1 MKRLFAVILICLFC
15 ATGAFAAEW
24 GEGLGPDQPLPGVRK
39 LNLNREMGYSY
50 TYPRPGLEAKHFC
63 NVLEIYLPRE
73 DITLGEGHAHLY
85 DSTGEI
91 LDIDF
96 ANPDQ
101 VQLRVQHEN
110 ELIAKKWG
118 SGVCIEIYL
127 PMSLKLNESYYVLM
141 DMNCFNAG
149 NRKISNYDLTKP
161 DQWTPLVTGDYGISG
176 LYYCAPAAP
185 EAAEEGGRPANAAEA
200 AEAAEATEATEATEA
215 EAQDSAEATAGEPK
229 YNPTAGDE
237 IHFDLVLGG
246 DAKTAV
252 VYSDNES
259 ALFPIMSFTESGH
272 VTGSVAKDALDWG
285 VVFLGENNEVVQI
298 IKPAWLAPEIEPEVE
313 PEAGPGTGQ
322 ETEPEAGQEAEP
334 EVSQEAEPEAGQEA
348 EQAE

>member
-1 MKRLFAVILICLFC
+1 MKRLFAVILVCLFC
-15 ATGAFAAEW
+15 TTGALAAEW

-50 TYPRPGLEAKHFC
+50 TYPRPGLEAAHYC

-101 VQLRVQHEN
+101 VKLRVQQES

-118 SGVCIEIYL
+118 SGVCIDIYL
-127 PMSLKLNESYYVLM
+127 PVSLKFDESYYVLM

-149 NRKISNYDLTKP
+149 DNKISNYDLTKP

-176 LYYCAPAAP
+176 LYYCAPAATEQAG
-185 EAAEEGGRPANAAEA
+185 EAGEAGETADAAGAAEA
-200 AEAAEATEATEATEA
+200 DTQDGAEAV
-215 EAQDSAEATAGEPK
+215 AGEPK
-229 YNPTAGDE
+229 YNPMAGDE

-259 ALFPIMSFTESGH
+259 ALFPVMSFTESGP
-272 VTGSVAKDALDWG
+272 VMGSVAKDALDWG
-285 VVFLGENNEVVQI
+285 VVFLGENNEVVQV
-298 IKPAWLAPEIEPEVE
+298 IKPAWLPQEAEPETE
-313 PEAGPGTGQ
+313 PEGESEAGQEAGQ
-322 ETEPEAGQEAEP
+322 ETEPEAEQEAEQGTEPEAEP
-334 EVSQEAEPEAGQEA
+334 EVEQEAEQEA